1 MNKVVIENGVKVVC
15 KILEDDD
22 NVGELTVPEKKTGCA
37 IAIRPDCSGH
47 SFICQTQRGFECDY
61 EKPHQSLEMCVDE
74 WGDGHWCGNETVQ
87 KLAMERLK
95 KYVESKDA

>member
-37 IAIRPDCSGH
+37 IAIRPDCSGL
-47 SFICQTQRGFECDY
+47 FYLPNT
-61 EKPHQSLEMCVDE
+61 K
-74 WGDGHWCGNETVQ
+74 
-87 KLAMERLK
+87 RL
-95 KYVESKDA
+95 